1 MKAIRQH
8 AYGGPE
14 SLRYEDAPKPS
25 PKAGEVLVRV
35 RAAGVTPTELLW
47 ADEPDDTIRN
57 ASAIAV
63 YPGARVLG
71 RGGGAGRGS
80 YHCQRG

>member
-47 ADEPDDTIRN
+47 AHEPDDAIRN

-63 YPGARVLG
+63 YSGARIFWRG
-71 RGGGAGRGS
+71 RGARRRS
-80 YHCQRG
+80 